1 MSKKAIEV
9 LKTEYPTIYNE
20 EDERRMDIIGQNGN
34 DGEHYNEP
42 PVIQTL
48 LADVEVLENMDKM
61 LSPTPTATL
70 TPTPTPEPSP
80 TPKAKLTINDQPEG
94 NVDDLKT
101 NPNNFKI
108 INKDGSVE
116 YLNEEPRIDIRG
128 TRAYVNLKDGREG
141 WMDRDNSDRI
151 IYM

>member
-1 MSKKAIEV
+1 
-9 LKTEYPTIYNE
+9 
-20 EDERRMDIIGQNGN
+20 
-34 DGEHYNEP
+34 
-42 PVIQTL
+42 
-48 LADVEVLENMDKM
+48 M
-61 LSPTPTATL
+61 LSPTPTATA
-70 TPTPTPEPSP
+70 TPTPTPEASP
-80 TPKAKLTINDQPEG
+80 TPKPKLIIKDEPVG
-94 NVDDLKT
+94 NVNDLKT

-108 INKDGSVE
+108 VNKDGSVE